1 MLGILSARPTDET
14 AAFGPGYPQLFG
26 CLHSHTRALAIK
38 ELAPLPVGP
47 APSFGS
53 AGRLPRCPAE
63 GRESLTVETAQLLEA
78 QGRDEG
84 HRLVD
89 RPGPSVLDDLFQ
101 LSPQADGELDRSRGR
116 GNRLPHEQPYGIRTR
131 PHLPRPL
138 ELIEPLDLLGRE
150 SHAQKVRGGL
160 RRGR

>member
-53 AGRLPRCPAE
+53 AGRLPPCPAE
-63 GRESLTVETAQLLEA
+63 GRESLTVETAQLLDSER
-78 QGRDEG
+78 RDEG
-84 HRLVD
+84 HRLVE
-89 RPGPSVLDDLFQ
+89 RSGPAILYDIFQ
-101 LSPQADGELDRSRGR
+101 LRPQTHGEFGGLGRRLDR
-116 GNRLPHEQPYGIRTR
+116 LPYE
-131 PHLPRPL
+131 
-138 ELIEPLDLLGRE
+138 
-150 SHAQKVRGGL
+150 
-160 RRGR
+160 